1 MPKPKKHVR
10 KKAATRAAPSRRRDA
25 VGTRA
30 AILAAA
36 RQAFSSRG
44 YDRVGVRDIAATAGV
59 TAALVNRYFG
69 SKKLLFAEAVLEAK
83 GVGELLTGDRRTAGA
98 RLAAM
103 MLDKDP
109 HGKAGGGDPLFAI
122 LRSAPDPEAA
132 GVVREWLQKVMVGPI
147 AKWLGGP
154 DAETRASL
162 MVSTLLGFIILR
174 QAIALPGLSA
184 SRGDAL
190 REMMSAAL
198 QSQIE
203 ASGGAKG

>member
-1 MPKPKKHVR
+1 VADPIKKLKRAVKRARIVR
-10 KKAATRAAPSRRRDA
+10 KRDAAT
-25 VGTRA
+25 TRA

-36 RQAFSSRG
+36 RLAFSGSG
-44 YDRVGVRDIAATAGV
+44 YDSVGVRDIAAKAGV

-69 SKKLLFAEAVLEAK
+69 SKKLLFSEAVLEAK
-83 GVGELLTGDRRTAGA
+83 GIGELLTGDRRTAGA

-103 MLDKDP
+103 LLDKDP
-109 HGKAGGGDPLFAI
+109 HGKGGGDPLLAI

-154 DAETRASL
+154 DAETRASV

-184 SRGDAL
+184 GRGDAL
-190 REMMSAAL
+190 REMMSASL
-198 QSQIE
+198 QSQID
-203 ASGGAKG
+203 ASPG

>member
-1 MPKPKKHVR
+1 VANPIR
-10 KKAATRAAPSRRRDA
+10 KLKRAVKRARVARKRDAAT
-25 VGTRA
+25 TRA

-36 RQAFSSRG
+36 RQAFSGDG
-44 YDRVGVRDIAATAGV
+44 YDRVGVRDIAGKAGV

-83 GVGELLTGDRRTAGA
+83 GVGELLAGDRQTAGA

-109 HGKAGGGDPLFAI
+109 HGKGEGDPLLAI

-154 DAETRASL
+154 DAETRASV

-174 QAIALPGLSA
+174 QAIALPGLGA
-184 SRGDAL
+184 NRGDAL

-198 QSQIE
+198 QSQID
-203 ASGGAKG
+203 ASAPPTE

>member
-1 MPKPKKHVR
+1 MANPIR
-10 KKAATRAAPSRRRDA
+10 KLKRAVTRARVARKRDAAT
-25 VGTRA
+25 TRA

-36 RQAFSSRG
+36 RQAFSGDG
-44 YDRVGVRDIAATAGV
+44 YDRVGVRDIAGKAGV

-83 GVGELLTGDRRTAGA
+83 GVGELLAGDRRTAGA

-109 HGKAGGGDPLFAI
+109 HGKGGGDPLLAI

-154 DAETRASL
+154 DAETRASV
-162 MVSTLLGFIILR
+162 MVSTLLGFIILQ
-174 QAIALPGLSA
+174 QAIALPGLGA
-184 SRGDAL
+184 NRGDAL

-198 QSQIE
+198 QSQID
-203 ASGGAKG
+203 ASAPPTE

>member
-1 MPKPKKHVR
+1 MSGAIKKLKRAVKRARVAR
-10 KKAATRAAPSRRRDA
+10 KRDAAT
-25 VGTRA
+25 TRA

-36 RQAFSSRG
+36 RQAFSGSG
-44 YDRVGVRDIAATAGV
+44 YDSVGVRDIAGKAGV

-83 GVGELLTGDRRTAGA
+83 SVAELLSGDRRTAGA

-109 HGKAGGGDPLFAI
+109 HGKGDGDPLLAI

-154 DAETRASL
+154 DAETRASV

-174 QAIALPGLSA
+174 QAIALPGLNA
-184 SRGDAL
+184 NRGDAL

-198 QSQIE
+198 QSQIDAVVTRKSE
-203 ASGGAKG
+203 T

>member
-1 MPKPKKHVR
+1 MADPIKKLKRAVKRARIVR
-10 KKAATRAAPSRRRDA
+10 KRDAAT
-25 VGTRA
+25 TRA

-36 RQAFSSRG
+36 RQAFSGSG
-44 YDRVGVRDIAATAGV
+44 YDSVGVRDIAAKAGV

-69 SKKLLFAEAVLEAK
+69 SKKLLFSEAVLEAK
-83 GVGELLTGDRRTAGA
+83 GIGELLTGDRRTAGA

-103 MLDKDP
+103 LLDKDP
-109 HGKAGGGDPLFAI
+109 HGKGGGDPLLAI

-154 DAETRASL
+154 DAETRASV

-184 SRGDAL
+184 GRGDAL
-190 REMMSAAL
+190 REMMSASL
-198 QSQIE
+198 QSQID
-203 ASGGAKG
+203 ASPG

>member
-1 MPKPKKHVR
+1 MANPIR
-10 KKAATRAAPSRRRDA
+10 KLKRAVKRARVARKRDAAT
-25 VGTRA
+25 TRA

-36 RQAFSSRG
+36 RQAFSGDG
-44 YDRVGVRDIAATAGV
+44 YDRVGVRDIAGKAGV

-83 GVGELLTGDRRTAGA
+83 GVGELLAGDRRTAGA

-109 HGKAGGGDPLFAI
+109 HGKGGGDPLLAI

-154 DAETRASL
+154 DAETRASV

-174 QAIALPGLSA
+174 QAIALPGLGA
-184 SRGDAL
+184 NRGDAL

-198 QSQIE
+198 QSQID
-203 ASGGAKG
+203 ASAPPTE

>member
-1 MPKPKKHVR
+1 MANPIKKLKRAVKRARVTR
-10 KKAATRAAPSRRRDA
+10 KRDAAT
-25 VGTRA
+25 TRA

-36 RQAFSSRG
+36 RQAFSGSG
-44 YDRVGVRDIAATAGV
+44 YDSVGVRDIAAKAGV

-69 SKKLLFAEAVLEAK
+69 SKKLLFSEAVLEAK
-83 GVGELLTGDRRTAGA
+83 GIGELLTGDRRTAGA

-109 HGKAGGGDPLFAI
+109 HGKGGGDPLLAI

-154 DAETRASL
+154 DAETRASV

-184 SRGDAL
+184 GRGDAL
-190 REMMSAAL
+190 REMMSASL
-198 QSQIE
+198 QSQID
-203 ASGGAKG
+203 ASSAAR

>member
-1 MPKPKKHVR
+1 MPKTTR
-10 KKAATRAAPSRRRDA
+10 KRDAAT
-25 VGTRA
+25 TRA

-36 RQAFSSRG
+36 RQAFSSGG
-44 YDRVGVRDIAATAGV
+44 YDRVGVRDIAAKAGV

-83 GVGELLTGDRRTAGA
+83 GVKELLTGERRNAGA

-103 MLDKDP
+103 MLDKEH
-109 HGKAGGGDPLFAI
+109 HGKGGGDPLLAI

-154 DAETRASL
+154 DAETRASV

-184 SRGDAL
+184 GRGNAL

-198 QSQIE
+198 QSQID
-203 ASGGAKG
+203 ASSAA

>member
-1 MPKPKKHVR
+1 VADPIKKLKRAVKRARIVR
-10 KKAATRAAPSRRRDA
+10 KRDAAT
-25 VGTRA
+25 TRA

-36 RQAFSSRG
+36 RLAFSGSG
-44 YDRVGVRDIAATAGV
+44 YDSVGVRDIAAKAGV

-69 SKKLLFAEAVLEAK
+69 SKKLLFSEAVLEAK
-83 GVGELLTGDRRTAGA
+83 GIGELLTGDRRTAGA

-109 HGKAGGGDPLFAI
+109 HGKGGGDPLLAI

-154 DAETRASL
+154 DAETRASV

-184 SRGDAL
+184 GRGDAL
-190 REMMSAAL
+190 REMMSASL
-198 QSQIE
+198 QSQID
-203 ASGGAKG
+203 ASPG

>member
-1 MPKPKKHVR
+1 MANPIRKLKRAVKRVR
-10 KKAATRAAPSRRRDA
+10 VARKRDA
-25 VGTRA
+25 ASTRA

-36 RQAFSSRG
+36 RQAFAGSG
-44 YDRVGVRDIAATAGV
+44 YDRVGVRDIAGKAGV

-69 SKKLLFAEAVLEAK
+69 SKKLLFSEAVLEAK
-83 GVGELLTGDRRTAGA
+83 GIGELLTGDRRTAGA

-109 HGKAGGGDPLFAI
+109 HGKGGGDPLLAI

-154 DAETRASL
+154 DAETRASV

-184 SRGDAL
+184 GRGDAL
-190 REMMSAAL
+190 REMMSASL
-198 QSQIE
+198 QSQID
-203 ASGGAKG
+203 ASRA

>member
-1 MPKPKKHVR
+1 VKRAHAVR
-10 KKAATRAAPSRRRDA
+10 KRDAAT
-25 VGTRA
+25 TRA

-36 RQAFSSRG
+36 RQAFSGSG
-44 YDRVGVRDIAATAGV
+44 YDSVGVRDIAARAGV

-69 SKKLLFAEAVLEAK
+69 SKKLLFSEAVLEAK
-83 GVGELLTGDRRTAGA
+83 GIGELLTGDRRTAGA

-109 HGKAGGGDPLFAI
+109 HGKGGGDPLLAI

-154 DAETRASL
+154 DAETRASV

-174 QAIALPGLSA
+174 QAIALPGLS
-184 SRGDAL
+184 SGRGEAL
-190 REMMSAAL
+190 REMMSASL
-198 QSQIE
+198 QSQID
-203 ASGGAKG
+203 ASRA

>member
-1 MPKPKKHVR
+1 MVKK
-10 KKAATRAAPSRRRDA
+10 KRDA
-25 VGTRA
+25 ASTRA
-30 AILAAA
+30 AILKAA
-36 RQAFSSRG
+36 RQAFSSHG
-44 YDRVGVRDIAATAGV
+44 YDRVGVRDIAAKAGV

-69 SKKLLFAEAVLEAK
+69 SKKQLFAEAVLEAK
-83 GVGELLTGDRRTAGA
+83 GVGELLLGDRGTAGA

-109 HGKAGGGDPLFAI
+109 HGKDGGDPLIAI

-132 GVVREWLQKVMVGPI
+132 GIVREWLQKVMVGPI

-154 DAETRASL
+154 QAETRASL

-174 QAIALPGLSA
+174 QAIALPGLGA
-184 SRGDAL
+184 SRGAAL

-198 QSQIE
+198 QSQID
-203 ASGGAKG
+203 AVD

>member
-1 MPKPKKHVR
+1 MPNPIKKLKRAVKRARVAR
-10 KKAATRAAPSRRRDA
+10 KRDA
-25 VGTRA
+25 ASTRA

-36 RQAFSSRG
+36 RQAFSGSG
-44 YDRVGVRDIAATAGV
+44 YDSVGVRDIAGKAGV

-83 GVGELLTGDRRTAGA
+83 GIGELLTGDRRTAGA

-109 HGKAGGGDPLFAI
+109 HGKAGGDPLLAI

-132 GVVREWLQKVMVGPI
+132 GVVRDWLQKVMVGPI

-154 DAETRASL
+154 DAETRASV

-184 SRGDAL
+184 GRGDSL

-198 QSQIE
+198 QSQID
-203 ASGGAKG
+203 ASSPRG

>member
-1 MPKPKKHVR
+1 MVKKKR
-10 KKAATRAAPSRRRDA
+10 DAAT
-25 VGTRA
+25 TRA
-30 AILAAA
+30 AILKAA
-36 RQAFSSRG
+36 RQAFSSHG
-44 YDRVGVRDIAATAGV
+44 YDRVGVRDIAAKAGV

-69 SKKLLFAEAVLEAK
+69 SKKQLFAEAVLEAK
-83 GVGELLTGDRRTAGA
+83 GVGELLLGDRRTAGA

-109 HGKAGGGDPLFAI
+109 HGKDGGDPLIAI

-132 GVVREWLQKVMVGPI
+132 GIVREWLQKVMVGPI

-154 DAETRASL
+154 QAETRASV

-198 QSQIE
+198 QSQID
-203 ASGGAKG
+203 ASSPRG

>member
-1 MPKPKKHVR
+1 MAHPIR
-10 KKAATRAAPSRRRDA
+10 KFKRAVTKARLARKRDA
-25 VGTRA
+25 AGTRA

-36 RQAFSSRG
+36 RQAFSGSG
-44 YDRVGVRDIAATAGV
+44 YDSVGVRDIAGKAGV

-83 GVGELLTGDRRTAGA
+83 GIGELLVGDRRTAGA

-109 HGKAGGGDPLFAI
+109 HGKGEGDPLLAI

-154 DAETRASL
+154 QAETRASV

-174 QAIALPGLSA
+174 QAIGLPGLSA
-184 SRGDAL
+184 SRGEAL
-190 REMMSAAL
+190 RHMMSAAL
-198 QSQIE
+198 QSQID
-203 ASGGAKG
+203 ASSSAS

>member
-1 MPKPKKHVR
+1 MKK
-10 KKAATRAAPSRRRDA
+10 KTTRRPRDA
-25 VGTRA
+25 ASTRA

-36 RQAFSSRG
+36 RRAFSGAG
-44 YDRVGVRDIAATAGV
+44 YDSVGVRDIAAGAGV

-69 SKKLLFAEAVLEAK
+69 SKKSLFAEAVLEEK
-83 GVGELLTGDRRTAGA
+83 GIGELLTGDRRTAGA

-109 HGKAGGGDPLFAI
+109 HGKGGGDPLLAI

-154 DAETRASL
+154 DAETRASV

-174 QAIALPGLSA
+174 QAIGLPGLSA
-184 SRGDAL
+184 SRGNML

-198 QSQIE
+198 QSQID
-203 ASGGAKG
+203 ASALPR

>member
-1 MPKPKKHVR
+1 MASPIKKLKRAVKHARIAR
-10 KKAATRAAPSRRRDA
+10 KRDA
-25 VGTRA
+25 ASTRA

-36 RQAFSSRG
+36 RHAFSASG
-44 YDRVGVRDIAATAGV
+44 YDSVGVRDIAAKAGV

-69 SKKLLFAEAVLEAK
+69 SKKLLFSEAVLEAK
-83 GVGELLTGDRRTAGA
+83 GIGELLTGDRRTAGA

-109 HGKAGGGDPLFAI
+109 HGKAGGDPLLAI

-154 DAETRASL
+154 DAETRASV

-184 SRGDAL
+184 GRGDAL
-190 REMMSAAL
+190 REMMSASL
-198 QSQIE
+198 QSQID
-203 ASGGAKG
+203 ASPG

>member
-1 MPKPKKHVR
+1 MANPIR
-10 KKAATRAAPSRRRDA
+10 KLKRAVKRARVARKRDAAT
-25 VGTRA
+25 TRA

-36 RQAFSSRG
+36 RQAFSGNG
-44 YDRVGVRDIAATAGV
+44 YDRVGVRDIAGKAGV

-83 GVGELLTGDRRTAGA
+83 GVGELLAGDRRTAGA

-109 HGKAGGGDPLFAI
+109 HGKGGGDPLLAI

-154 DAETRASL
+154 DAETRASV

-174 QAIALPGLSA
+174 QAIALPGLGA
-184 SRGDAL
+184 NRGDAL

-198 QSQIE
+198 QSQID
-203 ASGGAKG
+203 ASAPPTE

>member
-1 MPKPKKHVR
+1 MANPMKKLKRAVKRARVAR
-10 KKAATRAAPSRRRDA
+10 KRDAAT
-25 VGTRA
+25 TRA

-36 RQAFSSRG
+36 RQAFSGDG
-44 YDRVGVRDIAATAGV
+44 YDRVGVRDIAGKAGV

-83 GVGELLTGDRRTAGA
+83 GVGELLAGDRRTAGA

-109 HGKAGGGDPLFAI
+109 HGKGGGDPLLAI

-154 DAETRASL
+154 DAETRASV

-174 QAIALPGLSA
+174 QAIALPGLGA
-184 SRGDAL
+184 NRGDAL

-198 QSQIE
+198 QSQID
-203 ASGGAKG
+203 ASAPPTE

>member
-1 MPKPKKHVR
+1 VADPIKKLKRAVKRARIVR
-10 KKAATRAAPSRRRDA
+10 KRDAAT
-25 VGTRA
+25 TRA

-36 RQAFSSRG
+36 RQAFSSSG
-44 YDRVGVRDIAATAGV
+44 YDSVGVRDIAAKAGV

-69 SKKLLFAEAVLEAK
+69 SKKLLFSEAVLEAK
-83 GVGELLTGDRRTAGA
+83 GIGELLTGDRRTAGA

-103 MLDKDP
+103 LLDKDP
-109 HGKAGGGDPLFAI
+109 HGKGGGDPLLAI

-154 DAETRASL
+154 DAETRASV

-184 SRGDAL
+184 GRGDAL
-190 REMMSAAL
+190 REMMSASL
-198 QSQIE
+198 QSQID
-203 ASGGAKG
+203 ASPG

>member
-1 MPKPKKHVR
+1 MPNPIR
-10 KKAATRAAPSRRRDA
+10 KLKRAVKRARVARKRDAAT
-25 VGTRA
+25 TRA

-36 RQAFSSRG
+36 RQAFSGRG
-44 YDRVGVRDIAATAGV
+44 YDSVGVRDIASQAGV

-83 GVGELLTGDRRTAGA
+83 GIGELLTGDRRTAGA

-109 HGKAGGGDPLFAI
+109 HGKGGGDPLLAI

-154 DAETRASL
+154 DAETRASV

-184 SRGDAL
+184 GRGDAL

-198 QSQIE
+198 QSQID
-203 ASGGAKG
+203 ASSPPR

>member
-1 MPKPKKHVR
+1 MANPIR
-10 KKAATRAAPSRRRDA
+10 KLKRAVKRARVARKRDAAT
-25 VGTRA
+25 TRA

-36 RQAFSSRG
+36 RQAFSGDG
-44 YDRVGVRDIAATAGV
+44 YDRVGVRDIAGKAGV

-83 GVGELLTGDRRTAGA
+83 GVGELLAGDRRTAGA

-109 HGKAGGGDPLFAI
+109 HGKGEGDPLLAI

-154 DAETRASL
+154 DAETRASV

-174 QAIALPGLSA
+174 QAIALPGLGA

-190 REMMSAAL
+190 RETMSAAL
-198 QSQIE
+198 QSQID
-203 ASGGAKG
+203 AGGSPG

>member
-1 MPKPKKHVR
+1 MANPMKKLKRVVKRARVGR
-10 KKAATRAAPSRRRDA
+10 KRDAAATRAD
-25 VGTRA
+25 
-30 AILAAA
+30 ILAAA
-36 RQAFSSRG
+36 RQAFSSSG
-44 YDRVGVRDIAATAGV
+44 YDSVGVRDIAAKAGV

-69 SKKLLFAEAVLEAK
+69 SKKLLFSEAVLEAK
-83 GVGELLTGDRRTAGA
+83 GIGELLTGDRRTAGA

-109 HGKAGGGDPLFAI
+109 HGKGGGDPLLAI

-154 DAETRASL
+154 DAETRASV

-184 SRGDAL
+184 GRGDAL

-198 QSQIE
+198 QSQID
-203 ASGGAKG
+203 ASSPLNT

>member
-1 MPKPKKHVR
+1 MSDRR
-10 KKAATRAAPSRRRDA
+10 KKAKKSGRAAPARRRRDA
-25 VGTRA
+25 AGTRA

-36 RQAFSSRG
+36 RQAFSSNG
-44 YDRVGVRDIAATAGV
+44 YDRVGVRDIAAAAGV

-69 SKKLLFAEAVLEAK
+69 SKRHLFAEAVLDTR
-83 GVGELLTGDRRTAGA
+83 GVRELLAGDRTTAGA

-109 HGKAGGGDPLFAI
+109 HGKGGGDPLLAI

-132 GVVREWLQKVMVGPI
+132 GVVREWLQKVMVGPM

-154 DAETRASL
+154 QAETRASV

-184 SRGDAL
+184 GRGDAL

-198 QSQIE
+198 QSQID
-203 ASGGAKG
+203 ASGNAGSAG

>member
-1 MPKPKKHVR
+1 
-10 KKAATRAAPSRRRDA
+10 
-25 VGTRA
+25 
-30 AILAAA
+30 
-36 RQAFSSRG
+36 
-44 YDRVGVRDIAATAGV
+44 VRDIASQAGV

-69 SKKLLFAEAVLEAK
+69 SKKLLFSEAVLEAK
-83 GVGELLTGDRRTAGA
+83 GIGELLTGDRRTAGA

-103 MLDKDP
+103 LLDKDP
-109 HGKAGGGDPLFAI
+109 HGKGGGDPLLAI

-154 DAETRASL
+154 DAETRASV

-184 SRGDAL
+184 GRGDAL
-190 REMMSAAL
+190 REMMSASL
-198 QSQIE
+198 QSQID
-203 ASGGAKG
+203 ASPG

>member
-1 MPKPKKHVR
+1 MPNPIKKLKRAVTRARVAR
-10 KKAATRAAPSRRRDA
+10 KRDAAT
-25 VGTRA
+25 TRA

-36 RQAFSSRG
+36 RQAFSGSG
-44 YDRVGVRDIAATAGV
+44 YDSVGVRDIAARAGV

-69 SKKLLFAEAVLEAK
+69 SKRALFAEAVLEAK
-83 GVGELLTGDRRTAGA
+83 GIGELLAGDRRTAGA

-109 HGKAGGGDPLFAI
+109 HGKGGGDPLLAI

-154 DAETRASL
+154 DAETRASV

-184 SRGDAL
+184 GRGEAL

-198 QSQIE
+198 QSQID
-203 ASGGAKG
+203 ASSAAK

>member
-1 MPKPKKHVR
+1 VADPIKKLKRAVKRARIVR
-10 KKAATRAAPSRRRDA
+10 KRDAAT
-25 VGTRA
+25 TRA

-36 RQAFSSRG
+36 RQAFSGSG
-44 YDRVGVRDIAATAGV
+44 YDSVGVRDIAAKAGV

-69 SKKLLFAEAVLEAK
+69 SKKLLFSEAVLEAK
-83 GVGELLTGDRRTAGA
+83 GIGELLTGDRRTAGA

-103 MLDKDP
+103 LLDKDP
-109 HGKAGGGDPLFAI
+109 HGKGGGDPLLAI

-154 DAETRASL
+154 DAETRASV

-184 SRGDAL
+184 GRGDAL
-190 REMMSAAL
+190 REMMSASL
-198 QSQIE
+198 QSQID
-203 ASGGAKG
+203 ASPG

>member
-1 MPKPKKHVR
+1 MADPIKKLKRAVKRARIVR
-10 KKAATRAAPSRRRDA
+10 KRDAAT
-25 VGTRA
+25 TRA

-36 RQAFSSRG
+36 RLAFSDSG
-44 YDRVGVRDIAATAGV
+44 YDSVGVRDIAAKAGV

-69 SKKLLFAEAVLEAK
+69 SKKLLFSEAVLEAK
-83 GVGELLTGDRRTAGA
+83 GIGELLTGDRRTAGA

-109 HGKAGGGDPLFAI
+109 HGKGGGDPLLAI

-154 DAETRASL
+154 DAETRASV

-184 SRGDAL
+184 GRGDAL
-190 REMMSAAL
+190 REMMSASL
-198 QSQIE
+198 QSQID
-203 ASGGAKG
+203 ASRA